1 MHAYQ
6 FYAIFVRM
14 QTKIDMKLNQTIEF
28 HIRTTSLAL
37 SRMYNAIAEDYGIT
51 QTIGYILTYVDKE
64 GTPST
69 KIATQLGMKKSSLT
83 RVLKKMEEDGC
94 IIREIDKVDK
104 RVVKIFLTEKGIER
118 RKIAKKTVIVFNNRL
133 NDMVEKG
140 DLERFSKVSEIIK
153 QLVNEE
159 LERRHIK

>member
-1 MHAYQ
+1 
-6 FYAIFVRM
+6 M

-37 SRMYNAIAEDYGIT
+37 SRMYNAIAADYGIT

-94 IIREIDKVDK
+94 IEREIDKVDK
-104 RVVKIFLTEKGIER
+104 RVVKIFLTDKGIER
-118 RKIAKKTVIVFNNRL
+118 RKIAKKTVIDFNNRL
-133 NDMVEKG
+133 NDMVEEG

-159 LERRHIK
+159 LEHRHIK

>member
-1 MHAYQ
+1 
-6 FYAIFVRM
+6 M

>member
-118 RKIAKKTVIVFNNRL
+118 RKIAKKTVIDFNNRL

>member
-1 MHAYQ
+1 
-6 FYAIFVRM
+6 M

-118 RKIAKKTVIVFNNRL
+118 RKIAKKTVIDFNNRL

>member
-1 MHAYQ
+1 
-6 FYAIFVRM
+6 M

-37 SRMYNAIAEDYGIT
+37 SRMYNAIAADYGIT

-94 IIREIDKVDK
+94 IEREIDKVDK

-118 RKIAKKTVIVFNNRL
+118 RKIAKKTVIDFNNRL
-133 NDMVEKG
+133 NDMVEEG

>member
-1 MHAYQ
+1 
-6 FYAIFVRM
+6 M

-118 RKIAKKTVIVFNNRL
+118 RKIAKKTVIDFNKRL